1 MYLLENVSSSLL
13 LKNVTFRVNFFNL
26 PSVFGEIYNPLYL
39 LRYTFS
45 TYGSYMILKAYQ
57 ILIRLVQKK
66 IKFSTI
72 YFFVAMETNY
82 VISRDAENGNH
93 VTPVIFQIPIIQG
106 THINKKFACNTPVH
120 TKVHTGLRG
129 QLACSSRAT
138 SLPGL
143 LTSRML

>member
-1 MYLLENVSSSLL
+1 MLHLGLISLIYPL
-13 LKNVTFRVNFFNL
+13 
-26 PSVFGEIYNPLYL
+26 FGEIYNPLYL

-66 IKFSTI
+66 KLNFPQFIFLLLWRP
-72 YFFVAMETNY
+72 MY

-106 THINKKFACNTPVH
+106 THINKKFSCNTPVH
-120 TKVHTGLRG
+120 TKVHTGLH
-129 QLACSSRAT
+129 
-138 SLPGL
+138 
-143 LTSRML
+143 